1 MSPTEEE
8 SKAKE
13 PPGTAES
20 TPVRVQYYA
29 QLRADAGQSEET
41 LPTKAGTVAELFEE
55 LDARHDFSVSPD
67 DLRVAVNDSF
77 ADWDTAL
84 DSEDLVVFIP
94 PVAGG

>member
-1 MSPTEEE
+1 MSPNREEPEAEE
-8 SKAKE
+8 S
-13 PPGTAES
+13 PLTAS
-20 TPVRVQYYA
+20 TSVRVQYYA
-29 QLRADAGQSEET
+29 QLRSDAGQSEET